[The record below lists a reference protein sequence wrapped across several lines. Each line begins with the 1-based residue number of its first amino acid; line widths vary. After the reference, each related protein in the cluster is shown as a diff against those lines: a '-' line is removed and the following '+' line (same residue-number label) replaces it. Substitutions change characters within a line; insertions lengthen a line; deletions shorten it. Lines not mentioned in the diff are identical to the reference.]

1 MERTLVA
8 MCAALLLGCGG
19 GGSKPAPAP
28 KAGTPATDLE
38 MICETA
44 KTSATRDAFAS
55 AVDRQLA
62 TEEVRRIFR
71 AAGTA
76 ADGEKNALIQQ
87 GAKEVGVPAWDCAEP
102 LTKLYGP
109 QTALTP

>member
-1 MERTLVA
+1 
-8 MCAALLLGCGG
+8 
-19 GGSKPAPAP
+19 
-28 KAGTPATDLE
+28 

-44 KTSATRDAFAS
+44 KTATTRDAFAS
-55 AVDRQLA
+55 TVEQQLA
-62 TEEVRRIFR
+62 TEEVRRIFS
-71 AAGTA
+71 AAGSA

-87 GAKEVGVPAWDCAEP
+87 GAKEVGVATWDCAEP